1 MGSVRLMEFMDWRT
15 EKSDFQGFGSLSSD
29 RRNRFDCQN
38 ILSCCKNWGMTHNFM
53 IHFKCLYFLFD
64 FSMCFIQLI
73 LQVNAL
79 MCHGLKNQILYPTD
93 PLLRYHQDLLPELG
107 QRLPQQR
114 LQQQQRL
121 QRRLQRRLQQRLQ
134 QQLQLQLHRDQLQ
147 RPPGILGIQDQF
159 PVILVY
165 RLYQERQYPQC
176 HQRVNR

>member
-1 MGSVRLMEFMDWRT
+1 
-15 EKSDFQGFGSLSSD
+15 
-29 RRNRFDCQN
+29 
-38 ILSCCKNWGMTHNFM
+38 
-53 IHFKCLYFLFD
+53 
-64 FSMCFIQLI
+64 
-73 LQVNAL
+73 
-79 MCHGLKNQILYPTD
+79 MCHGLKNQILDPTD

-114 LQQQQRL
+114 LQQRL
-121 QRRLQRRLQQRLQ
+121 QQQQQQQQRLQQRLQ
-134 QQLQLQLHRDQLQ
+134 QQLQLHRDQLQ

>member
-1 MGSVRLMEFMDWRT
+1 M
-15 EKSDFQGFGSLSSD
+15 SLFS
-29 RRNRFDCQN
+29 
-38 ILSCCKNWGMTHNFM
+38 
-53 IHFKCLYFLFD
+53 FD

-79 MCHGLKNQILYPTD
+79 MCHGLKNQILDPTD

-107 QRLPQQR
+107 QRLPQR
-114 LQQQQRL
+114 LLQQQQRL
-121 QRRLQRRLQQRLQ
+121 LQQQRLQQRLQ
-134 QQLQLQLHRDQLQ
+134 QQLQQRLQQQLQ

>member
-1 MGSVRLMEFMDWRT
+1 
-15 EKSDFQGFGSLSSD
+15 
-29 RRNRFDCQN
+29 
-38 ILSCCKNWGMTHNFM
+38 
-53 IHFKCLYFLFD
+53 
-64 FSMCFIQLI
+64 MCFIQLI

-79 MCHGLKNQILYPTD
+79 MCHGLKNQILDPTD

-114 LQQQQRL
+114 LLQQQQRL
-121 QRRLQRRLQQRLQ
+121 QQQQQRLQQRLQ
-134 QQLQLQLHRDQLQ
+134 QRPQQQLQ